1 MGQNH
6 PSKPQTLETLCE
18 RERERGRVAMGDV
31 FPPRSNA
38 NPRRLGPSGSSVM
51 PGPAMKIDSSGEDDQ
66 LMSPA
71 LALPPPPAALGP
83 SRKRKKTDDAASG
96 EGGGGTGSGNGG
108 GEPRRLRRSHE
119 ACARCRAKK
128 IKVSSS
134 HPSSILAD
142 VRRRPSVFAALTG
155 YSRRFPAKII
165 NRNFTMHPPSYI
177 LLLQRV
183 SLSCFTHTH
192 NAFSSVTRSIH
203 DAVPVLLQASSANKK
218 IAIGTCIIFALHE
231 RLFS

>member
-1 MGQNH
+1 
-6 PSKPQTLETLCE
+6 
-18 RERERGRVAMGDV
+18 MGDV

-38 NPRRLGPSGSSVM
+38 NANQRRLGPSGSSVM

-71 LALPPPPAALGP
+71 LALPPPPAALAP
-83 SRKRKKTDDAASG
+83 SRKRKKTDDVGASG
-96 EGGGGTGSGNGG
+96 DGGGTGSGNGG

-142 VRRRPSVFAALTG
+142 VRRRPSVFAALTAP
-155 YSRRFPAKII
+155 RVVFPQKYI
-165 NRNFTMHPPSYI
+165 NRKFIMHLAYYI
-177 LLLQRV
+177 LQRAP
-183 SLSCFTHTH
+183 LICFTILTTS
-192 NAFSSVTRSIH
+192 F
-203 DAVPVLLQASSANKK
+203 PV
-218 IAIGTCIIFALHE
+218 
-231 RLFS
+231 

>member
-1 MGQNH
+1 MG
-6 PSKPQTLETLCE
+6 E
-18 RERERGRVAMGDV
+18 V

-38 NPRRLGPSGSSVM
+38 SSRRLGPSGSSVM

-71 LALPPPPAALGP
+71 LALPPPPAVPAP
-83 SRKRKKTDDAASG
+83 SRKRKKTDDAGASG

-134 HPSSILAD
+134 HPSSILVD

-155 YSRRFPAKII
+155 YSRRFPAKTLNPI
-165 NRNFTMHPPSYI
+165 FTIHPTY
-177 LLLQRV
+177 LQSATSIV
-183 SLSCFTHTH
+183 LSFYRTDTT
-192 NAFSSVTRSIH
+192 FSSVTRSIH
-203 DAVPVLLQASSANKK
+203 DAVPVLLQASFANKK
-218 IAIGTCIIFALHE
+218 IAIGTCIIFGLDE
-231 RLFS
+231 PLFL

>member
-1 MGQNH
+1 
-6 PSKPQTLETLCE
+6 
-18 RERERGRVAMGDV
+18 MGDV

-38 NPRRLGPSGSSVM
+38 SLRRLGPSGSSVM

-71 LALPPPPAALGP
+71 LALPPPPAAPAP
-83 SRKRKKTDDAASG
+83 SRKRKKTDDAGASG
-96 EGGGGTGSGNGG
+96 EGGTGSGSGGG

-134 HPSSILAD
+134 HPSSTLAD

-155 YSRRFPAKII
+155 SPRRFPAKII
-165 NRNFTMHPPSYI
+165 NRNFYMHLPPYN
-177 LLLQRV
+177 LQRA
-183 SLSCFTHTH
+183 SLS
-192 NAFSSVTRSIH
+192 
-203 DAVPVLLQASSANKK
+203 LLPY
-218 IAIGTCIIFALHE
+218 
-231 RLFS
+231 